1 MVFDVHSVF
10 SPLLVPQLWRPL
22 RHFVPLPLKGAALRG
37 KNFALARWQCAS
49 PLGAPLRGAVAQAT
63 EGSPV
68 DRKCHLAKE
77 KAVYRIPVIARSE
90 ATRQS
95 VSLLRCIE
103 TCCRPALQ
111 SKKVRPMRIFTH
123 WADFFCLFNSRLFLV
138 YIFHHVLHAAVQQP
152 AKLIYRVR

>member
-1 MVFDVHSVF
+1 MVFDVHGVF
-10 SPLLVPQLWRPL
+10 YPLLVPQLWRPL
-22 RHFVPLPLKGAALRG
+22 LHFVPLPLRGAALRG

-111 SKKVRPMRIFTH
+111 SKKSAQCVDFSP
-123 WADFFCLFNSRLFLV
+123 WADFFCLFTAAYSSSIYSITSCTRQCSSR
-138 YIFHHVLHAAVQQP
+138 QS
-152 AKLIYRVR
+152 